1 MLLGD
6 FNRLRDIAI
15 LSFPLKQIVKHSTRR
30 SSILD
35 KIYTNVDKW
44 YTQPVILPPV
54 GNSDH
59 NAVLFVPVPRAN
71 VKHVIT
77 PRAYVYR
84 SSDPNG
90 KIFLAHDLKNFN
102 WSELY
107 SMNSCEQ
114 MLKYFY
120 TVCHRHLDDR
130 LPLLRGYKYP
140 TDKPWVTNS
149 FRTLVKR
156 RQSAWKTQN
165 WSQYDFIATRLNVQL
180 RHLNRNTIKDM
191 SNFYAKPTHTNGGAR
206 SER

>member
-6 FNRLRDIAI
+6 FNRLRDSAI
-15 LSFPLKQIVKHSTRR
+15 LSFPLKQIAKHSTRR

-44 YTQPVILPPV
+44 YTQLVILPPV

-59 NAVLFVPVPRAN
+59 NAVLLVPVPRAN

-84 SSDPNG
+84 SSYPNG

-107 SMNSCEQ
+107 SMNNCEQ
-114 MLKYFY
+114 MLKCFTLCAIASLT
-120 TVCHRHLDDR
+120 TVYYCCVVINIPQINLG
-130 LPLLRGYKYP
+130 LPTPSVHCSNAANPHG
-140 TDKPWVTNS
+140 KP
-149 FRTLVKR
+149 RTG
-156 RQSAWKTQN
+156 ANT
-165 WSQYDFIATRLNVQL
+165 DFIATRLNV
-180 RHLNRNTIKDM
+180 
-191 SNFYAKPTHTNGGAR
+191 
-206 SER
+206 